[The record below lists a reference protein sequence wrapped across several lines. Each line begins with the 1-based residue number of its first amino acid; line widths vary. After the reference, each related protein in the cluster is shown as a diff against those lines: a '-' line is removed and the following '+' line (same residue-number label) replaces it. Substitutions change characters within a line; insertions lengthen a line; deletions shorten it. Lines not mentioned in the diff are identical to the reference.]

1 MLNVYLVVCVKKCSF
16 ALNLCVRK
24 CKLSMLSCVEKCN
37 DLTVSCVRK
46 CKDMKRKIYAKLVE
60 WKNQEH
66 YKPLILNGVRQCG
79 KTYILK
85 AFGRVEFDNLAYVS
99 CDRNENLQAIYEGDF
114 DTARIIRGLSAL
126 TGVDIIPGKTLIF
139 LDEVQAFPQALEA
152 LKYFCED
159 APEYHIVVAGSLL
172 GVALHA
178 GVSFPVGKVQTMR
191 LFPMDFEE
199 FLMAMGEDQL
209 LKLMHSKD
217 YALMNAFHEKLKDYL
232 RQYYYVGG
240 MPEVVKMYV
249 ENKLLGQV
257 RTIQNEILSNYA
269 GDFSK
274 HAPAQE
280 VPRIDMVWQSIL
292 GQLSKKNKKF
302 VYGVLKKG
310 GRAKEF
316 ELAIQWLVDAGL
328 VYKITKVAK
337 PELPLKFYEDLSAFK
352 LYLCDCGLMGAM
364 ADTTAKDVLLGD
376 NVFTEYKGA
385 FTELYVLQQLLASG
399 ITHIYYYSSDV
410 SRMEMDFLVQRE
422 GALLPI
428 EVKGGTSIKATSL
441 HNYLKEHPDISA
453 IRYSML
459 PYRQQENVTNM
470 PLYGVFLRT

>member
-1 MLNVYLVVCVKKCSF
+1 
-16 ALNLCVRK
+16 
-24 CKLSMLSCVEKCN
+24 
-37 DLTVSCVRK
+37 
-46 CKDMKRKIYAKLVE
+46 MKRKIYAQLVD

-66 YKPLILNGVRQCG
+66 HKPLILNGVRQCG
-79 KTYILK
+79 KTYIIK
-85 AFGRVEFDNLAYVS
+85 EFGRNEFEDLAYIS
-99 CDRNENLQAIYEGDF
+99 CDRNENLHAIYAGDF

-172 GVALHA
+172 GVACHT

-191 LFPMDFEE
+191 MFPMDFEG
-199 FLMAMGEDQL
+199 LP
-209 LKLMHSKD
+209 
-217 YALMNAFHEKLKDYL
+217 N
-232 RQYYYVGG
+232 
-240 MPEVVKMYV
+240 
-249 ENKLLGQV
+249 QV

-269 GDFSK
+269 NDFSK
-274 HAPAQE
+274 HAPTQE

-292 GQLSKKNKKF
+292 SQLSKENKKF

-328 VYKITKVAK
+328 VYKITKVTK

-364 ADTTAKDVLLGD
+364 ADTAAKDVLLGD
-376 NVFTEYKGA
+376 NVFMEYKGA
-385 FTELYVLQQLLASG
+385 FTEQYVLQQLLASG
-399 ITHIYYYSSDV
+399 INHIYYYSSDT
-410 SRMEMDFLVQRE
+410 SRMEMDFLVQRN
-422 GALLPI
+422 GVLMPI
-428 EVKGGTSIKATSL
+428 EVKGGTSTKATSL
-441 HNYLKEHPDISA
+441 HNYLMEHTDISA

-459 PYRQQENVTNM
+459 PYRQQENITNI
-470 PLYGVFLRT
+470 PLYGVFLY